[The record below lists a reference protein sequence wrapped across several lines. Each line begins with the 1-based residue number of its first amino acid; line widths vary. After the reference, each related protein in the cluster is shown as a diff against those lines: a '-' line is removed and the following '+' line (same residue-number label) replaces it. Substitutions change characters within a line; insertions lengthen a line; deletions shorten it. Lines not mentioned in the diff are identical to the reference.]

1 MQQFQNA
8 NGSADTPAKT
18 GLSGVVESL
27 VSGSLVAKKI
37 VWRKTFSGSTRY
49 QFCPFCI
56 RDKGVRKRDIDR
68 FLKLKFSKK
77 RLTEDEQ
84 AFMEA
89 TYRKL
94 SALEAVRYKLLIRV
108 SDAFGAVAYETGFRC
123 PHCGSDVEIADLE
136 NFWCRQADRN
146 AGEKKYIRLDS
157 GNWQAE
163 FYGGAK
169 NGET

>member
-8 NGSADTPAKT
+8 NGNAGTPAKK
-18 GLSGVVESL
+18 GLSGVVDSL
-27 VSGSLVAKKI
+27 AAGSLVAKKI
-37 VWRKTFSGSTRY
+37 VWRKTFSGATRY

-56 RDKGVRKRDIDR
+56 RNESVRKRDIDR
-68 FLKLKFSKK
+68 FLKLKFSRKK
-77 RLTEDEQ
+77 LTEDE
-84 AFMEA
+84 AGFMEA

-108 SDAFGAVAYETGFRC
+108 SDAFGAVAYETGLRC

-136 NFWCRQADRN
+136 SFWCRQADRN

-157 GNWQAE
+157 AGWQAE
-163 FYGGAK
+163 FYGGKK
-169 NGET
+169 NGEP